1 MRLWHT
7 SLIPQLDGMRL
18 VDQHRTCC
26 CLRGNGWG
34 KKNILLNFVFEDPN
48 GEEALYLYHMEVIK
62 EMNRRSFS
70 HEPLW
75 ERPDYCGKNRS
86 TRQVDMQCL
95 ANAAA
100 IPNFYRVMDDAYLRA
115 DIARLEER
123 GARPY
128 VGTGWRGKK
137 DNSIRP

>member
-48 GEEALYLYHMEVIK
+48 GEEALYLYHIKVIA
-62 EMNRRSFS
+62 EMNNRGFY

-75 ERPDYCGKNRS
+75 EHIEYCGKNRP
-86 TRQVDMQCL
+86 TRKWNTQQL
-95 ANAAA
+95 SAAGK
-100 IPNFYRVMDDAYLRA
+100 IDNCYQVMDDAYLQA
-115 DIARLEER
+115 DIERLEKR
-123 GARPY
+123 GAKPY
-128 VGTGWRGKK
+128 VGTEWRGKK
-137 DNSIRP
+137 NTEA